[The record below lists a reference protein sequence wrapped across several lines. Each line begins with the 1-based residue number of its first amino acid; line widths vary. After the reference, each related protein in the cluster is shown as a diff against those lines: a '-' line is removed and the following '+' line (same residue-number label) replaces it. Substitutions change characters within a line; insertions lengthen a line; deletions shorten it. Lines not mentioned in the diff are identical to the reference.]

1 MNKPK
6 TFLWS
11 SLVFLLMWMT
21 SCWRNILEAWV
32 SSRQGP
38 QRAWPATFK
47 WIQMDSTWPPTFRWI
62 QMDSD
67 GFNLASNIQ
76 MDSDGFNLPSTVR
89 WIKLGLQQSPFPD
102 GFVGNLFSLHEDR
115 QKKKLLK
122 VCDSASPLNLNP
134 SIVLQIF
141 WLFVC
146 FFSH

>member
-1 MNKPK
+1 MELLGLLAHVDDVVL
-6 TFLWS
+6 TEHLGGVG
-11 SLVFLLMWMT
+11 LVTTRSAEGLA
-21 SCWRNILEAWV
+21 CN
-32 SSRQGP
+32 
-38 QRAWPATFK
+38 
-47 WIQMDSTWPPTFRWI
+47 I

-76 MDSDGFNLPSTVR
+76 RDSDGFNLPSTVR

-102 GFVGNLFSLHEDR
+102 GFVGNLFTPHEDR

-134 SIVLQIF
+134 SIQLQIF

-146 FFSH
+146 LFSH

>member
-1 MNKPK
+1 MELLGLLAHVDDVVL
-6 TFLWS
+6 TEHLGGV
-11 SLVFLLMWMT
+11 SLVTTRSAEGLA
-21 SCWRNILEAWV
+21 CN
-32 SSRQGP
+32 
-38 QRAWPATFK
+38 
-47 WIQMDSTWPPTFRWI
+47 I

-67 GFNLASNIQ
+67 GFNLATNIQ

-102 GFVGNLFSLHEDR
+102 GFVGNLFTLHEDR

-134 SIVLQIF
+134 SIQLQIF

-146 FFSH
+146 FFTKKTLKVLFPARDARV

>member
-1 MNKPK
+1 MELLGLLAHVDDVVL
-6 TFLWS
+6 TEHLGGV
-11 SLVFLLMWMT
+11 SLVTTRSAEGLA
-21 SCWRNILEAWV
+21 CN
-32 SSRQGP
+32 
-38 QRAWPATFK
+38 
-47 WIQMDSTWPPTFRWI
+47 I

-102 GFVGNLFSLHEDR
+102 GFVGNLFTLHEDR

-134 SIVLQIF
+134 SIQLQIF

-146 FFSH
+146 FFYSLKRP